1 MKITYNISF
10 YIHESVTN
18 RENFIANLADSVLG
32 KTLSSLY
39 GMGKPGERPADTITA
54 RQIAIREL
62 LDKEL
67 NVTLENDSGIP
78 YIDRSGK
85 TRFYSDIGKSELT
98 FNCQL
103 SLGNFV
109 DFSKTLDDVSQGYT
123 FTYNGHEIWRCRCD
137 NDSSR
142 LEYCEN
148 SLYDENLIDDAKLV
162 VVLNTKIDS
171 PSVMMND
178 LLARISTIE
187 LYSTLKSESFGQPI
201 SVVDRDYPH
210 DSHDMEPLVHPP
222 VKKAANTIKVTT
234 ADADAPE
241 ATVSEEPVETAE
253 PAEPAEQP
261 KTGDLET
268 IYPKASAKEVDVA
281 KFYKAATLAVASVD
295 ILGILEVQRFYA
307 NKFNSELTRVPWLN
321 MNERILRER
330 LARAVLAHCDKL
342 VNKLKTDVISFKD
355 NMFNRTILQ
364 LEGITDS
371 VFIGAITILNDEI
384 YYVIEY
390 APIRCFGTSDGYT

>member
-18 RENFIANLADSVLG
+18 RKNFIENLADSVLG

-39 GMGKPGERPADTITA
+39 GMGKPNERPADTITA

-85 TRFYSDIGKSELT
+85 TRFYSDVGKSELT

-109 DFSKTLDDVSQGYT
+109 DFSKTLDVVSLGYT

-137 NDSSR
+137 DDSSR
-142 LEYCEN
+142 IECCEN
-148 SLYDENLIDDAKLV
+148 SLYDEILIDDAKSV
-162 VVLNTKIDS
+162 VVLDANIDS
-171 PSVMMND
+171 PSIMMND

-210 DSHDMEPLVHPP
+210 DSHDTEPVVHPP
-222 VKKAANTIKVTT
+222 VKKAANVIKVTT
-234 ADADAPE
+234 VDTDAPE

-253 PAEPAEQP
+253 PP

-268 IYPKASAKEVDVA
+268 IYPTSSAKEVDVA
-281 KFYKAATLAVASVD
+281 KFYKAATFAIASLD
-295 ILGILEVQRFYA
+295 MDSILEVQTFYS
-307 NKFNSELTRVPWLN
+307 KKYNSETNREPWAH
-321 MNERILRER
+321 MNEKILMKL
-330 LARAVLAHCDKL
+330 LAGAVMKHCDEL
-342 VNKLKTDVISFKD
+342 VELMKTNAFSFKN
-355 NMFNRTILQ
+355 NMFNRKLLQ
-364 LEGITDS
+364 LDGITES
-371 VFIGAITILNDEI
+371 VFVGEITMVGDDWL
-384 YYVIEY
+384 YLIEY
-390 APIRCFGTSDGYT
+390 SPIRCFGTSDGHS

>member
-18 RENFIANLADSVLG
+18 REIFIKNLADSVLG

-39 GMGKPGERPADTITA
+39 GMGKPGGRPADTITA

-85 TRFYSDIGKSELT
+85 TRFYGDIGKSELT

-103 SLGNFV
+103 CLGDFI
-109 DFSKTLDDVSQGYT
+109 DFSKTCDFVSQGYT
-123 FTYNGHEIWRCRCD
+123 FTYNGHELWRCRCD

-162 VVLNTKIDS
+162 VVLDTNIES
-171 PSVMMND
+171 PSIMMND

-210 DSHDMEPLVHPP
+210 DSHDTEPVVHPP
-222 VKKAANTIKVTT
+222 VKKAVNVIKVTT
-234 ADADAPE
+234 VDADAPE

-253 PAEPAEQP
+253 PP

-268 IYPKASAKEVDVA
+268 IYPKYSAKEVDVA

-295 ILGILEVQRFYA
+295 ISGILEVQRFYA
-307 NKFNSELTRVPWLN
+307 DKFNSELTREPWVN
-321 MNERILRER
+321 MNERTLRQL
-330 LARAVLAHCDKL
+330 LARAVLAHCDEL
-342 VNKLKTDVISFKD
+342 VNKLKTEVFSFKD
-355 NMFNRTILQ
+355 NMYNRKILQ
-364 LEGITDS
+364 LDGITES
-371 VFIGAITILNDEI
+371 VFVGEITTVGDDWAYL
-384 YYVIEY
+384 IEY
-390 APIRCFGTSDGYT
+390 SPIRSFGTSDGHI

>member
-10 YIHESVTN
+10 YIHESVAN
-18 RENFIANLADSVLG
+18 SEKFIKNLADSVLG

-39 GMGKPGERPADTITA
+39 GMGTPGGIPVDTITA

-85 TRFYSDIGKSELT
+85 TRFYSDVGKSELT

-109 DFSKTLDDVSQGYT
+109 DFSKTLDVVSQGYT

-137 NDSSR
+137 DDSSR

-148 SLYDENLIDDAKLV
+148 SLYDENLIDDAKTV
-162 VVLNTKIDS
+162 VVLDANIDS
-171 PSVMMND
+171 PSIMMND

-210 DSHDMEPLVHPP
+210 DSHDTEPLVHPP

-234 ADADAPE
+234 VDAIEQE
-241 ATVSEEPVETAE
+241 ATVSEEPAE
-253 PAEPAEQP
+253 SP
-261 KTGDLET
+261 KTGGLET
-268 IYPKASAKEVDVA
+268 IYPNASAKEVDLA

-295 ILGILEVQRFYA
+295 ISGILEVQRFYA
-307 NKFNSELTRVPWLN
+307 DKFKVGLTREHWLH
-321 MNERILRER
+321 MNEKTLRQL
-330 LARAVLAHCDKL
+330 LARAVLAHCDEL
-342 VNKLKTDVISFKD
+342 VNKLKTDFISFKD

-364 LEGITDS
+364 LDGITES
-371 VFIGAITILNDEI
+371 VFVGAITIINDEI

-390 APIRCFGTSDGYT
+390 SPIRCFGTSDGHI

>member
-39 GMGKPGERPADTITA
+39 GMGKPDGRPADTIAA

-67 NVTLENDSGIP
+67 NVTLENDSGVP

-85 TRFYSDIGKSELT
+85 TRFYSDIGQSELT

-109 DFSKTLDDVSQGYT
+109 DFSKTLGVASQGYT
-123 FTYNGHEIWRCRCD
+123 FTYNGHELWRCRCD
-137 NDSSR
+137 DDSST
-142 LEYCEN
+142 LGYCEN

-162 VVLNTKIDS
+162 VVLNTNIDS
-171 PSVMMND
+171 PSIMMND

-210 DSHDMEPLVHPP
+210 DSHDTEPVVHPP
-222 VKKAANTIKVTT
+222 VKKAANIIKVTSVY
-234 ADADAPE
+234 ADAPE

-253 PAEPAEQP
+253 PP
-261 KTGDLET
+261 KMGDLET
-268 IYPKASAKEVDVA
+268 IYPKASVKEIDSA
-281 KFYKAATLAVASVD
+281 KFYKAAVLVCTV
-295 ILGILEVQRFYA
+295 VQLYLQQQA
-307 NKFNSELTRVPWLN
+307 TQQQML
-321 MNERILRER
+321 LR
-330 LARAVLAHCDKL
+330 
-342 VNKLKTDVISFKD
+342 
-355 NMFNRTILQ
+355 
-364 LEGITDS
+364 
-371 VFIGAITILNDEI
+371 
-384 YYVIEY
+384 
-390 APIRCFGTSDGYT
+390 

>member
-39 GMGKPGERPADTITA
+39 GMGKPDERPVDTIAA

-85 TRFYSDIGKSELT
+85 MRFYSDIGKSELT

-109 DFSKTLDDVSQGYT
+109 DFSKTLDVVSQGYT

-137 NDSSR
+137 DDSSR
-142 LEYCEN
+142 IEYCEN
-148 SLYDENLIDDAKLV
+148 SLYDEILIDDANSV
-162 VVLNTKIDS
+162 VVLDANIDS
-171 PSVMMND
+171 PSIMMND

-210 DSHDMEPLVHPP
+210 DSHDTEPLVHPP

-234 ADADAPE
+234 VDAVEQE
-241 ATVSEEPVETAE
+241 ATVSEEPAE
-253 PAEPAEQP
+253 SP

-268 IYPKASAKEVDVA
+268 IYPNASAKEVDLA

-295 ILGILEVQRFYA
+295 ISGILEVQRFYA
-307 NKFNSELTRVPWLN
+307 DKFKVGLTREHWLH
-321 MNERILRER
+321 MNEKTLRQL
-330 LARAVLAHCDKL
+330 LARAVLAHCDEL
-342 VNKLKTDVISFKD
+342 VNKLKTDFISFKD

-364 LEGITDS
+364 LDGITES

-390 APIRCFGTSDGYT
+390 SPIRCFGTSDGHI

>member
-18 RENFIANLADSVLG
+18 SEIFIKNLADSVLG

-39 GMGKPGERPADTITA
+39 GMGKPNGIPVDTITA

-85 TRFYSDIGKSELT
+85 TRFYSDVGKSELT

-109 DFSKTLDDVSQGYT
+109 DFSKTLDVVSQGYT

-137 NDSSR
+137 DDSSR
-142 LEYCEN
+142 IEYCEN
-148 SLYDENLIDDAKLV
+148 SLYDEILIDDAKSV
-162 VVLNTKIDS
+162 VVLDANIDS
-171 PSVMMND
+171 PSIMMND

-210 DSHDMEPLVHPP
+210 DSYDTEPLVHPP

-234 ADADAPE
+234 VDAVEQE
-241 ATVSEEPVETAE
+241 ATVSEEPAE
-253 PAEPAEQP
+253 SP

-268 IYPKASAKEVDVA
+268 IYPNASAKEVDLA

-295 ILGILEVQRFYA
+295 ISGILEVQRFYA
-307 NKFNSELTRVPWLN
+307 DKFKVGLTREHWLH
-321 MNERILRER
+321 MNEKTLRQL
-330 LARAVLAHCDKL
+330 LARAVLAHCDEL
-342 VNKLKTDVISFKD
+342 VNKLNTDFISFKD

-364 LEGITDS
+364 LDGITES
-371 VFIGAITILNDEI
+371 VFVGAITILNDEI

-390 APIRCFGTSDGYT
+390 SPIRCFGTSDGHI

>member
-18 RENFIANLADSVLG
+18 SEKFIKNLADSVLG

-39 GMGKPGERPADTITA
+39 GMGKPDERPVDTIAA

-85 TRFYSDIGKSELT
+85 TRFYSDVGKSELT

-109 DFSKTLDDVSQGYT
+109 DFSKTLDVVSQGYT

-137 NDSSR
+137 DDSSR
-142 LEYCEN
+142 IEYCEN
-148 SLYDENLIDDAKLV
+148 SLYDEILIDDAKSV
-162 VVLNTKIDS
+162 VVLDANIDS
-171 PSVMMND
+171 PSIMMND

-210 DSHDMEPLVHPP
+210 DSHDTEPLVHPP

-234 ADADAPE
+234 VDAVEQE
-241 ATVSEEPVETAE
+241 ATVSEEPAE
-253 PAEPAEQP
+253 SP

-268 IYPKASAKEVDVA
+268 IYPNASAKEVDLA

-295 ILGILEVQRFYA
+295 ISGILEVQRFYA
-307 NKFNSELTRVPWLN
+307 DKFKVGLTREHWLH
-321 MNERILRER
+321 MNEKTLRQL
-330 LARAVLAHCDKL
+330 LARAVLAHCDEL
-342 VNKLKTDVISFKD
+342 VNKLKTDFISFKD

-364 LEGITDS
+364 LDGITES

-390 APIRCFGTSDGYT
+390 SPIRCFGTSDGHI